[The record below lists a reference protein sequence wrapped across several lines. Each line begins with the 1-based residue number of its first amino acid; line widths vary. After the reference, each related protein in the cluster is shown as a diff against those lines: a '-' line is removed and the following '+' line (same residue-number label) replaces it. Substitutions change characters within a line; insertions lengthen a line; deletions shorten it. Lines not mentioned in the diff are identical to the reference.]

1 MIPGN
6 ETTGALLT
14 LEEEIIASKNAL
26 QALLKNSS
34 DNLGAHRVS
43 LAYLGKVI
51 EIIKIRAETQAQ
63 DPDRLLIDTL
73 KVVVMTLMELG
84 ETQAAEVLGES
95 LPMIGE
101 KVKNQWLHPRGPSFP
116 EDTKKS
122 SSSSKPPSGLSQKP
136 ARRKKKPAEGGPKP
150 T

>member
-1 MIPGN
+1 MTPG
-6 ETTGALLT
+6 TDAAGALLK

-26 QALLKNSS
+26 QALLESS
-34 DNLGAHRVS
+34 PDNLAAHRVY

-51 EIIKIRAETQAQ
+51 EIIKIRGEAQAQ

-84 ETQAAEVLGES
+84 ETQAAQILGES
-95 LPMIGE
+95 LPAIGE
-101 KVKNQWLHPRGPSFP
+101 KVKDQWLQPKGPSFP

-150 T
+150 I

>member
-1 MIPGN
+1 MTPG
-6 ETTGALLT
+6 TDAAGALLK

-26 QALLKNSS
+26 RALLESS
-34 DNLGAHRVS
+34 PDNLAAHRVY

-51 EIIKIRAETQAQ
+51 EIIKIRGEAQAQ

-84 ETQAAEVLGES
+84 ETQAAQILGES
-95 LPMIGE
+95 LPAIGE
-101 KVKNQWLHPRGPSFP
+101 KVKDQWLQPKGPSFP

-150 T
+150 I

>member
-1 MIPGN
+1 MTPG
-6 ETTGALLT
+6 TDAAGALLK

-26 QALLKNSS
+26 QALLESS
-34 DNLGAHRVS
+34 PDNLAAHRVY

-51 EIIKIRAETQAQ
+51 EIIKRRGEAQAQ

-84 ETQAAEVLGES
+84 ETQAAEILGES
-95 LPMIGE
+95 LPAIGE
-101 KVKNQWLHPRGPSFP
+101 KVKDQWLQPKGPSFP

-150 T
+150 I

>member
-1 MIPGN
+1 MTPG
-6 ETTGALLT
+6 TDAAGALLK

-26 QALLKNSS
+26 QALLESS
-34 DNLGAHRVS
+34 PDNLAAHRVY

-51 EIIKIRAETQAQ
+51 EIIKIRGEAQAQ

-84 ETQAAEVLGES
+84 ETQAAQILGES
-95 LPMIGE
+95 LPAIGE
-101 KVKNQWLHPRGPSFP
+101 KVKDQWLQPKGPSFP

-122 SSSSKPPSGLSQKP
+122 SSSSKPPSGHSQKP

-150 T
+150 I

>member
-1 MIPGN
+1 MTPG
-6 ETTGALLT
+6 TDAAGALLK

-26 QALLKNSS
+26 QALLESS
-34 DNLGAHRVS
+34 PDNLAAHRVY

-51 EIIKIRAETQAQ
+51 EIIKIRGEAQAQ

-84 ETQAAEVLGES
+84 ETQAAEILGES
-95 LPMIGE
+95 LPAIGE
-101 KVKNQWLHPRGPSFP
+101 KVKDQWLQPKGPSFP

-150 T
+150 I

>member
-1 MIPGN
+1 MTPG
-6 ETTGALLT
+6 TDAAGALLK

-26 QALLKNSS
+26 QALLKRSPE
-34 DNLGAHRVS
+34 NLAAHRVY

-51 EIIKIRAETQAQ
+51 EIIKIRGEAQAQ

-84 ETQAAEVLGES
+84 ETQAAEILGES
-95 LPMIGE
+95 LPAIGE
-101 KVKNQWLHPRGPSFP
+101 KVKDQWLQPKGPSFP

-150 T
+150 I